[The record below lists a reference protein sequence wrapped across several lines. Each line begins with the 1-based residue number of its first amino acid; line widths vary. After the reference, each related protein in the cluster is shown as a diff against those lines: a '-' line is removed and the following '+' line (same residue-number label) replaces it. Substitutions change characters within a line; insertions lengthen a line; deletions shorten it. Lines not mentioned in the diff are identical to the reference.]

1 LFDFIENNVGF
12 DNHMK
17 AGDYPSE
24 RWLSLALAFAGGY
37 ADSASFVLANTFTG
51 HVTGAFVLAAISVA
65 SHDWPTF
72 WRRLIGIAFF
82 LVGILLSEA
91 LGRFAARKP
100 PSFLLS
106 SVMGIEIV
114 LISAA
119 YLAITSQLALRL
131 ETFVSCMSLALGLQN
146 GTWQRAGGV
155 SVHTTYITG
164 MVTGLLT
171 SAHEKGN
178 TSAAALG
185 QESKANLVMS
195 KYSIQLLPQADSKYS
210 IQLLP
215 QADVDA
221 P

>member
-1 LFDFIENNVGF
+1 
-12 DNHMK
+12 
-17 AGDYPSE
+17 
-24 RWLSLALAFAGGY
+24 
-37 ADSASFVLANTFTG
+37 
-51 HVTGAFVLAAISVA
+51 
-65 SHDWPTF
+65 
-72 WRRLIGIAFF
+72 
-82 LVGILLSEA
+82 
-91 LGRFAARKP
+91 
-100 PSFLLS
+100 
-106 SVMGIEIV
+106 
-114 LISAA
+114 
-119 YLAITSQLALRL
+119 
-131 ETFVSCMSLALGLQN
+131 MSLALGLQN

-178 TSAAALG
+178 TSAALG

>member
-1 LFDFIENNVGF
+1 
-12 DNHMK
+12 MK

-178 TSAAALG
+178 TSAALG

-210 IQLLP
+210 IQVLP